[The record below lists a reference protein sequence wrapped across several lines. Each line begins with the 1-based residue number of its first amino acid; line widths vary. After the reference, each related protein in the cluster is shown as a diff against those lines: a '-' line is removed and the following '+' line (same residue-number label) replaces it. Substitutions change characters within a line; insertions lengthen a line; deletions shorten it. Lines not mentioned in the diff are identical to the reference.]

1 MHFEI
6 PFDRR
11 FLTQQQ
17 ACKKG
22 MYQGAF
28 AKGCELC
35 ITGEKSV
42 LFVTGICPRHC
53 FYCPVSEQKWQKD
66 VTYINE
72 WPTQNWDDIVTEIR
86 LCQSKGVGITGGDP
100 LVRIERTCDFIKKL
114 KATFEKNFHIH
125 LYTSLNLFTLE
136 NLQKLYDAG
145 LDEIRCHP
153 DISDPYLWERI
164 KNGAAFDWHFG
175 MEIPALPG
183 KEKETSALID
193 YAKNYVQFI
202 NLNELEYSDTN
213 AMQLQNKSYKTKNSL
228 SYGIKG
234 SEELAKRLLRKY
246 RQQQLRMHYCTAA
259 FKDNVQMRR
268 RIQKRAESIK
278 QPYEEITGEGTLR
291 KGVIYLKEYNPHLTT
306 ANSKTEQ
313 EKKMLLKKLM
323 YYKGIL
329 DAEHILSTIVIDEK
343 KLRLLCPV
351 AEIKQ
356 KQATVKK
363 KELVPAIVEE
373 YPTYDAL
380 EVEIDFL

>member
-1 MHFEI
+1 M
-6 PFDRR
+6 
-11 FLTQQQ
+11 QQQ

-22 MYQGAF
+22 MYSGAL

-42 LFVTGICPRHC
+42 LFVTGVCPRHC
-53 FYCPVSEQKWQKD
+53 FYCPISDQKWQKD

-72 WPTQNWDDIVTEIR
+72 WPTQNWVDIAAEIR
-86 LCQSKGVGITGGDP
+86 LCKSKGVGITGGDP
-100 LVRIERTCDFIKKL
+100 LARLERTCDLIRKL
-114 KATFEKNFHIH
+114 KATFGKKFHIH

-153 DISDPYLWERI
+153 DIDNPQLWELI
-164 KNGAAFDWHFG
+164 SNGAAFDWQFG
-175 MEIPALPG
+175 MEIPAIPG
-183 KEKETSALID
+183 REKETTALIS
-193 YAKNYVQFI
+193 YAKKYVHFI
-202 NLNELEYSDTN
+202 NINELEYSDTN
-213 AMQLQNKSYKTKNSL
+213 ASQLQKQGYYTKNSL

-234 SEELAKRLLRKY
+234 SEVLAKKFLRKWKT
-246 RQQQLRMHYCTAA
+246 QNVRMHYCSAS

-291 KGVIYLKEYNPHLTT
+291 KGVIYLKGYSPQNNTPTNT
-306 ANSKTEQ
+306 YKTGQ
-313 EKKMLLKKLM
+313 QKDDILKKLV

-329 DAEHILSTIVIDEK
+329 EAEHTFSKIIIDEK
-343 KLRLLCPV
+343 KLRFVCPV
-351 AEIKQ
+351 TEIKQ
-356 KQATVKK
+356 KQAILKK

>member
-1 MHFEI
+1 MQHSSI
-6 PFDRR
+6 M
-11 FLTQQQ
+11 QQQ

-22 MYQGAF
+22 MYQGAL

-42 LFVTGICPRHC
+42 LFVTGVCPRHC
-53 FYCPVSEQKWQKD
+53 FYCPISNQKWQKD

-72 WPTQNWDDIVTEIR
+72 WPTQNWDDIATEIR
-86 LCQSKGVGITGGDP
+86 LCKSKGVGITGGDP
-100 LVRIERTCDFIKKL
+100 LARLERTCDFMRKL
-114 KATFEKNFHIH
+114 KARFGKEFHIH

-153 DISDPYLWERI
+153 DIDNTQLWERI
-164 KNGAAFDWHFG
+164 SNGATFDWHFG
-175 MEIPALPG
+175 MEIPAIPG
-183 KEKETSALID
+183 KEKETNALMD
-193 YAKNYVQFI
+193 YAKKYVHFI
-202 NLNELEYSDTN
+202 NINELEYSDTN
-213 AMQLQNKSYKTKNSL
+213 ASQLQNQGYYTKNSL

-234 SEELAKRLLRKY
+234 SEELAKRLLRKW
-246 RQQQLRMHYCTAA
+246 RTQKMRVHYCSAS

-306 ANSKTEQ
+306 TNSKTEQ
-313 EKKMLLKKLM
+313 EKKVLLKKLM
-323 YYKGIL
+323 YYKAIL
-329 DAEHILSTIVIDEK
+329 EAEHTFSKIIIDEK
-343 KLRLLCPV
+343 KLRLLCSV
-351 AEIKQ
+351 VEIKQ

>member
-1 MHFEI
+1 M
-6 PFDRR
+6 
-11 FLTQQQ
+11 QQQ

-22 MYQGAF
+22 MYSGAL

-42 LFVTGICPRHC
+42 LFVTGVCPRHC
-53 FYCPVSEQKWQKD
+53 FYCPISDQKWQKD

-72 WPTQNWDDIVTEIR
+72 WPTQNWDDIATEIR
-86 LCQSKGVGITGGDP
+86 LCKSKGVGITGGDP
-100 LVRIERTCDFIKKL
+100 LARLERTSDLIRKL
-114 KATFEKNFHIH
+114 KATFGKKFHIH

-153 DISDPYLWERI
+153 DIDNPQLWELI
-164 KNGAAFDWHFG
+164 SNGAAFDWQFG
-175 MEIPALPG
+175 MEIPAIPG
-183 KEKETSALID
+183 REKETTALIS
-193 YAKNYVQFI
+193 YAKKYVHFI
-202 NLNELEYSDTN
+202 NINELEYSDTN
-213 AMQLQNKSYKTKNSL
+213 ASQLQKQGYYTKNSL

-234 SEELAKRLLRKY
+234 SEVLAKKFLRKWKT
-246 RQQQLRMHYCTAA
+246 QNVRMHYCSAS

-291 KGVIYLKEYNPHLTT
+291 KGVIYLKGYSPQSNTST
-306 ANSKTEQ
+306 NTYKTGQ
-313 EKKMLLKKLM
+313 QKDDILKKLV

-329 DAEHILSTIVIDEK
+329 EAEHTFSKIIIDEK
-343 KLRLLCPV
+343 KLRLVCPV
-351 AEIKQ
+351 TEIKQ
-356 KQATVKK
+356 KQEILKK